1 MRKSII
7 LAAVAVAGLSGCL
20 DGATTVDGVAH
31 SGAKTVVNG
40 IVASR
45 FPGVDAS
52 VATDCIID
60 NASAAEILTIGQAA
74 IVGTTAETTSLV
86 LEIAQRQATVACI
99 AQDTLGAGNIF
110 SVLG

>member
-1 MRKSII
+1 MRI
-7 LAAVAVAGLSGCL
+7 LPLTLVAAFGLSGCL
-20 DGATTVDGVAH
+20 DGATSVDDVAR

-40 IVASR
+40 IVEAR

-60 NASAAEILTIGQAA
+60 NASASEIVTIGQAA
-74 IVGTTAETTSLV
+74 LTGTTDATTSLV
-86 LEIAQRQATVACI
+86 LEIAQRPDTVSCI
-99 AQDTLGAGNIF
+99 AEDTLGVGDIL